1 MLLLGMLVLATVS
14 RCSEGSILPE
24 TELLTPESTV
34 FRSRFLISGEMAIF
48 ANRAKVANSETNDFE
63 GVLLLDDRVL
73 KPTPYGL
80 DFITSAVF
88 IRNDRSIQEFS
99 CAVNSPERGPGMQ
112 FKKVTCFKAKEKLF

>member
-1 MLLLGMLVLATVS
+1 
-14 RCSEGSILPE
+14 
-24 TELLTPESTV
+24 
-34 FRSRFLISGEMAIF
+34 MAIF

-112 FKKVTCFKAKEKLF
+112 CKR